1 MATSSRS
8 AERFKYG
15 ICLNDE
21 CPLCKEKKVQQ
32 IPMRKDLVCSECG
45 KPLRECP
52 PPRKKGVDSKL
63 IGIIAAIL
71 IVLAGAVFG
80 IYSSMGGTKVDKI
93 ILDKESVSL
102 IVDKKDVIKPT
113 VLDKDGKE
121 IKDAKITYKWTV
133 KDEEVASV
141 TESGEVTA
149 LKEGNTSITVM
160 IEGDEEHTATCQVVI
175 KQKKIPGGDPVLVN
189 NLSVPNSNV
198 SLKVGEETKLN
209 LTIEPD
215 NYNEGIAYESS
226 DPDIALVENNVI
238 KAKKKGR
245 AQITIKTETSGKSLT
260 INVNVTNDKDPGKDG
275 GSDGPGPQKGRYRGT
290 LSLGYGSYSGDILNG
305 KPDGAGVLTYR
316 APRKAGR
323 NVKTGEDVNAESGER
338 VDGTWTNGYLSSG
351 TLFKKDGNAIKIKY

>member
-71 IVLAGAVFG
+71 IVLAGAGLG

-133 KDEEVASV
+133 KNEEVASV
-141 TESGEVTA
+141 TQSGEVTA
-149 LKEGNTSITVM
+149 LKEGNTSIIVM

-175 KQKKIPGGDPVLVN
+175 KPKKIPGGDLVLVN
-189 NLSVPNSNV
+189 NLSVPNSNL
-198 SLKVGEETKLN
+198 SLKEGEETKLN
-209 LTIEPD
+209 VVIEPD
-215 NYNEGIAYESS
+215 NYTEGITYESS
-226 DPDIALVENNVI
+226 NPEIAVIEDSFI
-238 KAKKKGR
+238 KAKKEGSV
-245 AQITIKTETSGKSLT
+245 QIFIKTAKSGKSLT
-260 INVNVTNDKDPGKDG
+260 ININVTKEKGRDKNP
-275 GSDGPGPQKGRYRGT
+275 PEGRYRGT

-305 KPDGAGVLTYR
+305 KPDGAGVLTYTSKGQH
-316 APRKAGR
+316 KAGR
-323 NVKTGEDVNAESGER
+323 NYNSGEDVYAESGES
-338 VDGTWTNGYLSSG
+338 VDGIWTNGYLSSG
-351 TLFKKDGNAIKIKY
+351 TLSKKDGNKIKIKY

>member
-1 MATSSRS
+1 MALV
-8 AERFKYG
+8 KG
-15 ICLNDE
+15 ICKNFGE
-21 CPLCKEKKVQQ
+21 CDLADNKEVQEVD
-32 IPMRKDLVCSECG
+32 KTNFVCEECG
-45 KPLRECP
+45 KPLHP
-52 PPRKKGVDSKL
+52 VDGDGGGSGNTPGGGRKMKL
-63 IGIIAAIL
+63 IAIIAAAIL
-71 IVLAGAVFG
+71 CVGAVVFCV
-80 IYSSMGGTKVDKI
+80 SFVGGTKIDKI

-141 TESGEVTA
+141 TQSGEVTA

-175 KQKKIPGGDPVLVN
+175 KPKKIPGGDLVLVN
-189 NLSVPNSNV
+189 NLSVPNSNL
-198 SLKVGEETKLN
+198 SLKEGEETN
-209 LTIEPD
+209 FNVIIEPD
-215 NYNEGIAYESS
+215 NYNEGIAFESS
-226 DPDIALVENNVI
+226 NPDIAAVEDNVI
-238 KAKKKGR
+238 KAKKKGS
-245 AQITIKTETSGKSLT
+245 AQITIKAETSGKSLT
-260 INVNVTNDKDPGKDG
+260 INVNVTNEKDPGKDG
-275 GSDGPGPQKGRYRGT
+275 DSDGPGPQKGRYRGT